1 MELTGSQIVIEC
13 LKEQG
18 VDTVFGYPGGTILNI
33 YDELYRHPE
42 IYHILTSHEQGAA
55 HAADGYARAT
65 GKTGVCMATSGPGAT
80 NLVTG
85 IATAYMDST
94 PMVAITCNVGKALLG
109 KDSFQEIDIAGV
121 TMPITKYSFIVKDVN
136 QLADTVRVTLGPK
149 GRNVVLDKQYGAPL
163 ITNDGVTIA
172 KEIELEDAF
181 ENMGAQLVK
190 EVATKTNDVAG
201 DGTTTAT
208 VLAQAMVN
216 AGMKNLAAGANPI
229 ILRKGMKK
237 ATACAVEAIGKMSQK
252 VNGKEHI
259 ARVAA
264 ISAGDEAVGQLV
276 ADAME
281 KVSNNGVITI
291 EESKTMQTELDL
303 VEGMQ
308 FDRGYI
314 SAYMATDMDK
324 MEAVLDNPYILITD
338 KKISN
343 IQEILPLLEQIVQS
357 GAKLLIIA
365 EDVEGEALTTLIV
378 NKLRGTFNVVA
389 VKAPG
394 YGDRRKAMLEDI
406 AILTGGTVISS
417 ELGYELKD
425 TTMDMLGRAKSVKVQ
440 KENTVI
446 VDGEGDKEA
455 LQSRIAQIKKQIEE
469 TTSDFDRE
477 KLQERLAKLSG
488 GVAVIRVGAATET
501 EMKEAK
507 LRLEDALAA
516 TRAAVEEGIICGGG
530 SAYIH
535 ASKEVAKLAA
545 SLEGDEKTG
554 AGIVLKAL
562 EAPLY
567 HIAANAGLE
576 GSVIINKVR
585 ESEVGVGFDALKEE
599 YVDMVSAGIL
609 DPAKVTRSAL
619 QNATSVAST
628 LLTTESVVANIKED
642 TPAMP
647 AGGAGMGGMM

>member
-1 MELTGSQIVIEC
+1 MA
-13 LKEQG
+13 KEIK
-18 VDTVFGYPGGTILNI
+18 Y
-33 YDELYRHPE
+33 
-42 IYHILTSHEQGAA
+42 GAE
-55 HAADGYARAT
+55 ARA
-65 GKTGVCMATSGPGAT
+65 ALESG
-80 NLVTG
+80 
-85 IATAYMDST
+85 
-94 PMVAITCNVGKALLG
+94 
-109 KDSFQEIDIAGV
+109 
-121 TMPITKYSFIVKDVN
+121 VN

-149 GRNVVLDKQYGAPL
+149 GRNVVLDKSFGAPL

-216 AGMKNLAAGANPI
+216 SGMKNLAAGANPI

-237 ATACAVEAIGKMSQK
+237 ATDCAVDAIAKMSSK

-264 ISAGDEAVGQLV
+264 ISAGDDEVGQLV

-281 KVSNNGVITI
+281 KVSGDGVITI
-291 EESKTMQTELDL
+291 EESKTMLTELDL

-324 MEAVLDNPYILITD
+324 MEAVLENPYILITD

-406 AILTGGTVISS
+406 AILTGGQVISE
-417 ELGYELKD
+417 ELGLDLKE
-425 TTMDMLGRAKSVKVQ
+425 TTMDQLGRAKSVKVQ

-446 VDGEGDKEA
+446 VDGEGDKA
-455 LQSRIAQIKKQIEE
+455 AIAARINQIKGQIEE

-477 KLQERLAKLSG
+477 KLQERLAKLAG

-535 ASKEVAKLAA
+535 ASKEVAKLAD

-554 AGIVLKAL
+554 AQIVLKAL
-562 EAPLY
+562 EAPLF

-585 ESEVGVGFDALKEE
+585 ESEIGVGFDALKEE

-642 TPAMP
+642 VPAMP

>member
-1 MELTGSQIVIEC
+1 MAKEL
-13 LKEQG
+13 K
-18 VDTVFGYPGGTILNI
+18 Y
-33 YDELYRHPE
+33 
-42 IYHILTSHEQGAA
+42 GAE
-55 HAADGYARAT
+55 ARA
-65 GKTGVCMATSGPGAT
+65 ALESG
-80 NLVTG
+80 
-85 IATAYMDST
+85 
-94 PMVAITCNVGKALLG
+94 
-109 KDSFQEIDIAGV
+109 
-121 TMPITKYSFIVKDVN
+121 VN
-136 QLADTVRVTLGPK
+136 QLANTVRVTLGPK
-149 GRNVVLDKQYGAPL
+149 GRNVVLDKSFGAPL

-208 VLAQAMVN
+208 VLAQAMIN
-216 AGMKNLAAGANPI
+216 EGMKNLAAGANPI

-237 ATACAVEAIGKMSQK
+237 ATDCAVEAIAKMSSN

-259 ARVAA
+259 AKVAA
-264 ISAGDEAVGQLV
+264 ISAGDETVGNLV

-281 KVSNNGVITI
+281 KVSGDGVITI

-406 AILTGGTVISS
+406 AILTGGQVISE
-417 ELGYELKD
+417 ELGLDLKE
-425 TTMDMLGRAKSVKVQ
+425 TTMDQLGRAKSVKVQ

-446 VDGEGDKEA
+446 VDGEGEKAAIDA
-455 LQSRIAQIKKQIEE
+455 RIASIKKQVEE
-469 TTSDFDRE
+469 TTSEFDKE
-477 KLQERLAKLSG
+477 KLQERLAKLAG
-488 GVAVIRVGAATET
+488 GVAVFRVGAATET

-516 TRAAVEEGIICGGG
+516 TKAAVEEGIISGGG

-535 ASKEVAKLAA
+535 ASKDVAKLVE

-554 AGIVLKAL
+554 AKIVLKAL

-567 HIAANAGLE
+567 HISANAGLE

-585 ESEVGVGFDALKEE
+585 ESEPGMGFDALKEE
-599 YVDMVSAGIL
+599 YVDMVASGIL

-642 TPAMP
+642 VPAMP
-647 AGGAGMGGMM
+647 AGGPGMGMM

>member
-1 MELTGSQIVIEC
+1 MAKEIKYGIE
-13 LKEQG
+13 
-18 VDTVFGYPGGTILNI
+18 
-33 YDELYRHPE
+33 
-42 IYHILTSHEQGAA
+42 
-55 HAADGYARAT
+55 AR
-65 GKTGVCMATSGPGAT
+65 
-80 NLVTG
+80 
-85 IATAYMDST
+85 
-94 PMVAITCNVGKALLG
+94 KAL
-109 KDSFQEIDIAGV
+109 EEGV
-121 TMPITKYSFIVKDVN
+121 NK
-136 QLADTVRVTLGPK
+136 LANTVRVTIGPK
-149 GRNVVLDKQYGAPL
+149 GRNVVLDKSYGAPL

-172 KEIELEDAF
+172 KDIELEDAF

-237 ATACAVEAIGKMSQK
+237 ATDCAVEAIAHMSEKVTGKDQIAK
-252 VNGKEHI
+252 V
-259 ARVAA
+259 AS
-264 ISAGDEAVGQLV
+264 ISAGDEEVGQMV

-281 KVSNNGVITI
+281 KVSNDGVITI
-291 EESKTMQTELDL
+291 EESKTMKTELDL

-324 MEAVLDNPYILITD
+324 MEANLDNPYILITD

-343 IQEILPLLEQIVQS
+343 IQEILPVLEQIVQS

-394 YGDRRKAMLEDI
+394 YGDRRKEMLKDI
-406 AILTGGTVISS
+406 AILTGGQVISE
-417 ELGYELKD
+417 ELGLELKD

-446 VDGEGDKEA
+446 VDGEGAKEDIEA
-455 LQSRIAQIKKQIEE
+455 RVAQIRAQLEE
-469 TTSDFDRE
+469 TTSDFDKE
-477 KLQERLAKLSG
+477 KLQERLAKLAG

-507 LRLEDALAA
+507 LRMEDALNA
-516 TRAAVEEGIICGGG
+516 TRAAVEEGVISGGG

-535 ASKEVAKLAA
+535 ASKKVAELAA
-545 SLEGDEKTG
+545 TLSGDEKTG
-554 AGIVLKAL
+554 AEIILKAL

-567 HIAANAGLE
+567 HIAHNAGLE
-576 GSVIINKVR
+576 GAVIINKVR
-585 ESEVGVGFDALKEE
+585 ESEVGTGYDALNDE
-599 YVDMVSAGIL
+599 YVNMIDAGIL

-619 QNATSVAST
+619 QNAPSVAST
-628 LLTTESVVANIKED
+628 LLTTESVVADIKED

-647 AGGAGMGGMM
+647 AGAAGMGGMM

>member
-1 MELTGSQIVIEC
+1 MA
-13 LKEQG
+13 KEIK
-18 VDTVFGYPGGTILNI
+18 Y
-33 YDELYRHPE
+33 
-42 IYHILTSHEQGAA
+42 GAE
-55 HAADGYARAT
+55 ARAALE
-65 GKTGVCMATSGPGAT
+65 TGV
-80 NLVTG
+80 N
-85 IATAYMDST
+85 
-94 PMVAITCNVGKALLG
+94 K
-109 KDSFQEIDIAGV
+109 
-121 TMPITKYSFIVKDVN
+121 
-136 QLADTVRVTLGPK
+136 LADTVRVTLGPK
-149 GRNVVLDKQYGAPL
+149 GRNVVLDKSYGAPL

-237 ATACAVEAIGKMSQK
+237 ATDCAVEAIEKMSSK
-252 VNGKEHI
+252 VSGKEQF

-264 ISAGDEAVGQLV
+264 VSSGDEEVGSMV

-281 KVSNNGVITI
+281 KVTGDGVITI
-291 EESKTMQTELDL
+291 EESKTMKTELDL

-324 MEAVLDNPYILITD
+324 MEAVLDDPYILITD

-343 IQEILPLLEQIVQS
+343 IQEILPVLEQIVQS

-406 AILTGGTVISS
+406 AILTGGQVISD
-417 ELGYELKD
+417 ELGLDLKEA
-425 TTMDMLGRAKSVKVQ
+425 TLEQLGRAKSVKVQ

-446 VDGEGDKEA
+446 VDGAGDKA
-455 LQSRIAQIKKQIEE
+455 AIQARVSQIKKQVEE
-469 TTSDFDRE
+469 TTSDFDKE

-507 LRLEDALAA
+507 LRMEDALNA
-516 TRAAVEEGIICGGG
+516 TRAAAEEGIICGGG

-535 ASKEVAKLAA
+535 ASKEVAKLADEM
-545 SLEGDEKTG
+545 EGDEKTG
-554 AGIVLKAL
+554 ASIVLKAL
-562 EAPLY
+562 ESPLF
-567 HIAANAGLE
+567 HIVANAGME

-585 ESEVGVGFDALKEE
+585 ESETGIGYDALKGE
-599 YVDMVSAGIL
+599 YVDMVAAGIL

-642 TPAMP
+642 APAMP
-647 AGGAGMGGMM
+647 AGGGMGGMM

>member
-1 MELTGSQIVIEC
+1 MA
-13 LKEQG
+13 KEIK
-18 VDTVFGYPGGTILNI
+18 Y
-33 YDELYRHPE
+33 
-42 IYHILTSHEQGAA
+42 GAE
-55 HAADGYARAT
+55 ARA
-65 GKTGVCMATSGPGAT
+65 
-80 NLVTG
+80 
-85 IATAYMDST
+85 
-94 PMVAITCNVGKALLG
+94 AL
-109 KDSFQEIDIAGV
+109 EAG
-121 TMPITKYSFIVKDVN
+121 VN

-149 GRNVVLDKQYGAPL
+149 GRNVVLDKSYGAPL

-172 KEIELEDAF
+172 KEIELEDSF

-237 ATACAVEAIGKMSQK
+237 ATDCAVEAIAKMSSK

-264 ISAGDEAVGQLV
+264 ISAGDEEVGKLV

-281 KVSNNGVITI
+281 KVSGDGVITI
-291 EESKTMQTELDL
+291 EESKTMMTELDL

-357 GAKLLIIA
+357 GAKLLIVA

-406 AILTGGTVISS
+406 AILTGGQVISE
-417 ELGYELKD
+417 ELGLDLKEA
-425 TTMDMLGRAKSVKVQ
+425 TMAQLGRAKSVKVQ

-455 LQSRIAQIKKQIEE
+455 IAARISQIKKQIEE
-469 TTSDFDRE
+469 TTSDFDKE
-477 KLQERLAKLSG
+477 KLQERLAKLAG

-516 TRAAVEEGIICGGG
+516 TRAAVEEGIICGGS

-535 ASKEVAKLAA
+535 ASKEVAKLAD

-554 AGIVLKAL
+554 AQIVLKAL
-562 EAPLY
+562 EAPLF

-576 GSVIINKVR
+576 GSVIINKVK
-585 ESEVGVGFDALKEE
+585 ESPVGTGFDALKEE
-599 YVDMVSAGIL
+599 YVDMVAAGIL

-628 LLTTESVVANIKED
+628 LLTTESVVATIKED

-647 AGGAGMGGMM
+647 AGGAGMGMM

>member
-1 MELTGSQIVIEC
+1 MA
-13 LKEQG
+13 KEIK
-18 VDTVFGYPGGTILNI
+18 Y
-33 YDELYRHPE
+33 
-42 IYHILTSHEQGAA
+42 GAE
-55 HAADGYARAT
+55 ARA
-65 GKTGVCMATSGPGAT
+65 ALESG
-80 NLVTG
+80 
-85 IATAYMDST
+85 
-94 PMVAITCNVGKALLG
+94 
-109 KDSFQEIDIAGV
+109 
-121 TMPITKYSFIVKDVN
+121 VN
-136 QLADTVRVTLGPK
+136 QLTDTVRVTLGPK
-149 GRNVVLDKQYGAPL
+149 GRNVVLDKSFGAPL

-172 KEIELEDAF
+172 KEIELADAF

-237 ATACAVEAIGKMSQK
+237 ATECAVEAISQMSQK

-264 ISAGDEAVGQLV
+264 ISAGDEEVGQLV

-281 KVSNNGVITI
+281 KVSGDGVITI

-324 MEAVLDNPYILITD
+324 MEATLENPCILITD

-389 VKAPG
+389 GKAPG
-394 YGDRRKAMLEDI
+394 YGDRRKDMLQDI
-406 AILTGGTVISS
+406 AILTGGTVVSS

-425 TTMDMLGRAKSVKVQ
+425 VTMDMLGHAKSVKVQ

-446 VDGEGDKEA
+446 VDGEGEKSEIEA
-455 LQSRIAQIKKQIEE
+455 RIAQIKKQIEE

-477 KLQERLAKLSG
+477 KLQERLAKLAG

-535 ASKEVAKLAA
+535 AAKDVVKLAET
-545 SLEGDEKTG
+545 LEGDEKTG
-554 AGIVLKAL
+554 ASIVLKAL
-562 EAPLY
+562 EAPLF

-585 ESEVGVGFDALKEE
+585 ESEAGVGFDVLKEE
-599 YVDMVSAGIL
+599 YVDMVKAGIL

-628 LLTTESVVANIKED
+628 LLTTESVVANIKEE

-647 AGGAGMGGMM
+647 AGAGGMGGMM